1 MAHCGAE
8 AADTAR
14 DGHQDGQGR
23 GQQRVLSE
31 PPEHGSHPRPVCRF
45 ALDSERGMAS
55 PSRTALQF
63 IQQLSEALN
72 VFGFES
78 PTLDQGV
85 QKRRGGTVAQ
95 LVGQVPKATAK

>member
-1 MAHCGAE
+1 
-8 AADTAR
+8 
-14 DGHQDGQGR
+14 
-23 GQQRVLSE
+23 
-31 PPEHGSHPRPVCRF
+31 
-45 ALDSERGMAS
+45 MAS

-63 IQQLSEALN
+63 VQHLSEALN